1 MYILTNHI
9 KYGGNNMK
17 TIKEVLPLLKQIM
30 KLVANTFGEDCEIV
44 LHDWSEGY
52 EQSIIA
58 IENGQVT
65 NRKEG
70 NCGSNL
76 GLEIMRGTIKDGDRF
91 NYVTKTSYGK
101 ILKSSTIYLTDEENQ
116 PLGALC
122 INLDITNY
130 LNFQKSLNLLINIPE
145 EENIHTEDEFH
156 ASDINQLA
164 DYLLNKG
171 LELVNKSHDRLTKDD
186 KLKIIKYLDEKGM
199 FLITKSG
206 DRVCNMLNISKFTL
220 YNYLDIVRSEKTA
233 SNERHS

>member
-1 MYILTNHI
+1 MLMQPCEELSRQKLSHSFPRLPRSDCILSPERRPASGT
-9 KYGGNNMK
+9 
-17 TIKEVLPLLKQIM
+17 
-30 KLVANTFGEDCEIV
+30 GE
-44 LHDWSEGY
+44 
-52 EQSIIA
+52 A
-58 IENGQVT
+58 
-65 NRKEG
+65 
-70 NCGSNL
+70 
-76 GLEIMRGTIKDGDRF
+76 
-91 NYVTKTSYGK
+91 
-101 ILKSSTIYLTDEENQ
+101 
-116 PLGALC
+116 
-122 INLDITNY
+122 
-130 LNFQKSLNLLINIPE
+130 SLNLLINIPE

-164 DYLLNKG
+164 DYLLSKG